1 MITGIVGVPS
11 LAGEAPGS
19 GVGSRS
25 RVTTLAAPPADLPG
39 VRTLVRQHPAEGL
52 TGRTP
57 GSAAPCKVPPRARE
71 WPGVLCQAAS
81 SMQVSRAL
89 AVTRPC
95 SSVTSMVKVA
105 SVRPRR
111 TGVATAVTTPWVAAR
126 R

>member
-1 MITGIVGVPS
+1 VITGIVGVPS

-39 VRTLVRQHPAEGL
+39 VRTLVRQQPRRGADRSDSRVG
-52 TGRTP
+52 G
-57 GSAAPCKVPPRARE
+57 PCRVPPRARE